1 MFSDP
6 QKNIGQLNLD
16 PGMLVADFG
25 SGSGFYTIEAARAV
39 GPSGKVYSIDIQREL
54 LKRTL
59 LNASR
64 DHLHNIEIITGD
76 LEKAGG
82 ARIKDSLV
90 NFVIVAN
97 LLFQIGN
104 KKNLLDEAKRILKPQ
119 GKLAIIDWTDS
130 FGGIGPR
137 ESEVVD
143 ERKARA
149 LAEEAGFT
157 FERKI
162 QAGEHHYGLVFKKI

>member
-104 KKNLLDEAKRILKPQ
+104 KKNLLDEAKRI
-119 GKLAIIDWTDS
+119 
-130 FGGIGPR
+130 
-137 ESEVVD
+137 
-143 ERKARA
+143 
-149 LAEEAGFT
+149 
-157 FERKI
+157 
-162 QAGEHHYGLVFKKI
+162 